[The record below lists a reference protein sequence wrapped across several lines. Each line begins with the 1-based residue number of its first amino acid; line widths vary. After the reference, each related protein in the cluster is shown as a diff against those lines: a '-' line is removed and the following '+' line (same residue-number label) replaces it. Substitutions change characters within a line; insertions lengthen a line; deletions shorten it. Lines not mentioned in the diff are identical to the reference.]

1 MKNWIFTIAFC
12 STLSLSFAQSTFTK
26 TKLEEAIFTKDFLFK
41 QEIFTV
47 ENIPNFRIDAV
58 KITNLEN
65 FNSTSG
71 LRIVHRIPIGKELK
85 IVYNYID
92 AQEIDGLAMTLQ
104 YMKTILKSKTI
115 PNNYTEIKFTTIS
128 GFQLALS
135 TILNDQNKLDWSFVV
150 QTKIANERTTVQLSF
165 DDIDK
170 LQKTIAQAKSKIW
183 FSAIKPKQ
191 RERRIIV

>member
-115 PNNYTEIKFTTIS
+115 PNNYTEIKFTTTA
-128 GFQLALS
+128 GFQVMLY
-135 TILNDQNKLDWSFVV
+135 TILNDKNNLRWKFSV
-150 QTKIANERTTVQLSF
+150 IANVQNDKSYLECTT
-165 DDIDK
+165 DDIVILEEALSSLK
-170 LQKTIAQAKSKIW
+170 NKI
-183 FSAIKPKQ
+183 
-191 RERRIIV
+191 